1 MEALLLLLRAITNDD
16 RYKEIL
22 PVLLR
27 QEEEKGEL
35 SMCELLDKNENKGK
49 SEGENRMALLI
60 QKLLGA
66 HRKNDILKASENV
79 EYRNQL
85 FQEFGLA

>member
-16 RYKEIL
+16 RYKEFL

-27 QEEEKGEL
+27 QKEEKGEL
-35 SMCELLDKNENKGK
+35 IMCELLDKYENK
-49 SEGENRMALLI
+49 GENRMALLI
-60 QKLLGA
+60 QKLLSA
-66 HRKNDILKASENV
+66 HREDDLLKASENV

-85 FQEFGLA
+85 FQEFGIA

>member
-1 MEALLLLLRAITNDD
+1 MRAITNDD

-35 SMCELLDKNENKGK
+35 TMCELLDKYENKGR
-49 SEGENRMALLI
+49 SEGENCMALLI

-66 HRKNDILKASENV
+66 HREDDLLRASENV

-85 FQEFGLA
+85 FQEFGIT